1 MAGAWNRV
9 GRGGRTFDSLT
20 KIVQQQL
27 DANYRPYEC
36 DAIVGGLVY
45 HINSEERHHKTMFNL
60 RRELRGMLTKETEVQ
75 TGLPRPRWF

>member
-36 DAIVGGLVY
+36 DAIVGGSVY
-45 HINSEERHHKTMFNL
+45 RINSEARRHKTMFNL
-60 RRELRGMLTKETEVQ
+60 RLELRGIVNQEN
-75 TGLPRPRWF
+75 RSSN